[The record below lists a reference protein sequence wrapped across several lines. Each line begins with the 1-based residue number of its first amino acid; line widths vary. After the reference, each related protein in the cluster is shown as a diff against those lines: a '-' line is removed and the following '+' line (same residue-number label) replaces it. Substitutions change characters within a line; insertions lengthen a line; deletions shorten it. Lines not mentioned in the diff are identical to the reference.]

1 MTVHTK
7 RRVVVGAVALFLALP
22 TETILL
28 KALTTPNQKAAAQQ
42 YVQSLTP
49 TQLSTAASSIESYP
63 FAYRR
68 AIMAALP
75 SDQQA
80 AVWQNHIESYVAANP
95 GIDPLAANALR
106 SVLGLLTP
114 TFFSAPASDA
124 ELSEIQAAADQL
136 TASLGTDTA
145 KNLLYY
151 LGPPDGTF
159 TSSEPLTEKLAETV
173 RQWLAVYAQG
183 QGQQCD
189 CNLGWGCDTGNS
201 CAAGTGCSPYSTW
214 PACGWLW
221 ESPCNGLCGG
231 GIGA

>member
-7 RRVVVGAVALFLALP
+7 RRVIVGAVALFLALP

-28 KALTTPNQKAAAQQ
+28 KALTTPNQKVAAQK

-68 AIMAALP
+68 AIMGALS

-80 AVWQNHIESYVAANP
+80 AVWQNHIQSYMAANP
-95 GIDPLAANALR
+95 GIDPLAANALQ

-124 ELSEIQAAADQL
+124 ELSQIEAAADQV
-136 TASLGTDTA
+136 TASLGTDAA

-173 RQWLAVYAQG
+173 RRWMAVYAQA
-183 QGQQCD
+183 QQCD
-189 CNLGWGCDTGNS
+189 CNLGWGCDSGTG
-201 CAAGTGCSPYSTW
+201 CAAGSGCSPVTAW

-221 ESPCNGLCGG
+221 ESPCNGQCTG